1 MSKNIKTTDD
11 VYNVDNYT
19 DKELYDILGL
29 NNPSDR
35 ELEAK
40 IFQLAKKYKNMD
52 NVSGNKLA
60 VFFENIYDRFFEI
73 EDNVENGRTL
83 VISCELDM
91 EKEKVSVK
99 LHYRYLRGYLYC
111 FVEELHF

>member
-1 MSKNIKTTDD
+1 MIVISPTAESEKYFTELAKDTWT
-11 VYNVDNYT
+11 NYT
-19 DKELYDILGL
+19 LRD
-29 NNPSDR
+29 S
-35 ELEAK
+35 
-40 IFQLAKKYKNMD
+40 
-52 NVSGNKLA
+52 
-60 VFFENIYDRFFEI
+60 EI